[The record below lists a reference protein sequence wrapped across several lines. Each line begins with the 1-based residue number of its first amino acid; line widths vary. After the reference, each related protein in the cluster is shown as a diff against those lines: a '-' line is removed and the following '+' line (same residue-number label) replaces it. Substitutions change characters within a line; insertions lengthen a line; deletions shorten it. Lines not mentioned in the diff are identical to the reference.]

1 MPNGNDYRNLSKKS
15 EDYMAHAI
23 NEEGITLLKNS
34 EGFRKVAYQ
43 DIGGIWTIGYGFTK
57 GVKKDDTITKAQA
70 EKRLKL
76 EVAEFADGILNLCTV
91 VPNENQL
98 AALVV
103 FAYNIGLEGFSKSTV
118 LRCHNKG
125 NTSGAIK
132 GFGMWNK
139 VKGNV
144 VNGLTLRRAAEAAL
158 YAKSVDV
165 VAPSDVE
172 MPQKVDE
179 PKLLSSKTVSASTIT
194 AGTSAVAL
202 ITQTTSSINQAKEST
217 KTLFGEYFPSAA
229 FVLIIVVCGYLIWNK
244 FHGNE

>member
-1 MPNGNDYRNLSKKS
+1 
-15 EDYMAHAI
+15 MAHAI
-23 NEEGITLLKNS
+23 NEEGIDLLKKS
-34 EGFRKVAYQ
+34 EGFRNTAYQ
-43 DIGGIWTIGYGFTK
+43 DVGGIWTIGYGFIK
-57 GVKKDDTITKAQA
+57 GVKEGDRITKPQA
-70 EKRLKL
+70 EKRLKT
-76 EVAEFADGILNLCTV
+76 EVSEFADGVLNLCV
-91 VPNENQL
+91 VEPNENQL

-103 FAYNIGLEGFSKSTV
+103 FAYNIGLEGFAKSTV

-125 NTSGAIK
+125 NTAGAIK

-158 YAKSVDV
+158 YAKAVDS
-165 VAPSDVE
+165 VAPSQVE
-172 MPQKVDE
+172 MPQQVDE
-179 PKLLSSKTVSASTIT
+179 PKLISSKTVSASTIT

-229 FVLIIVVCGYLIWNK
+229 FVIIIAVCGYLIWNK